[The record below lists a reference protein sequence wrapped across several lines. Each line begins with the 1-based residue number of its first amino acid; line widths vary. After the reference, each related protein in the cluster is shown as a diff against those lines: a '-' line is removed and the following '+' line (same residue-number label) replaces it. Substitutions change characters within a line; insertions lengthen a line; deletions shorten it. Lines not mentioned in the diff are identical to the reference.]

1 MVASQRE
8 SYWKAHVERFETS
21 GLSQRAYCDRHNVSM
36 TSLHRWRRLLAHK
49 PQSRAVEI
57 VPTGNLLARPP
68 MAVPTPCVTLTVIA
82 GRYRVEVTDGF
93 SPDTLSAL
101 LDVLEER
108 GA

>member
-1 MVASQRE
+1 M
-8 SYWKAHVERFETS
+8 
-21 GLSQRAYCDRHNVSM
+21 
-36 TSLHRWRRLLAHK
+36 
-49 PQSRAVEI
+49 PI
-57 VPTGNLLARPP
+57 GNLLARPP

>member
-8 SYWKAHVERFETS
+8 SYWKTHVERFESS

-36 TSLHRWRRLLAHK
+36 TSLHRWRRLLADK

-57 VPTGNLLARPP
+57 VPLGNLVARPP
-68 MAVPTPCVTLTVIA
+68 MTVPTPCATLTVIA

-93 SPDTLSAL
+93 SADTLSSV

-108 GA
+108 DA